1 MAGNVTIRV
10 TVRGEESVKDLLDDM
25 DRRSKDFRP
34 VFNKAENYLEK
45 ANRDNFAASGLPAG
59 GWRPLDAQYGAW
71 KTTKFPGVPLMVK
84 SGELFSS
91 LSSLNNSAK
100 SVRLT
105 TAEFGTKVE
114 YAKFHQYG
122 TNKMPKRKI
131 VFEPPRFARDIG
143 VEAAKHIV
151 GK

>member
-1 MAGNVTIRV
+1 MTNISIRV
-10 TVRGEESVKDLLDDM
+10 TTRGEESVKDFLDDM
-25 DRRSKDFRP
+25 DRRSKNFKP
-34 VFNKAENYLEK
+34 VFRKAEEYLER
-45 ANRDNFAASGLPAG
+45 ANAANFTTLGLPVG
-59 GWRPLDAQYGAW
+59 GWKPLDAQYGAW
-71 KTTKFPGVPLMVK
+71 KATNFPGMPPMRK
-84 SGELFSS
+84 SGELFQS
-91 LSSLNNSAK
+91 LTNLNNSAK
-100 SVRLT
+100 SVGLT